1 MKRPSKHGVL
11 PNGLPDPVH
20 FEPDHRA
27 DVISQIWDWIQ
38 EHDDIPKEVLPLI
51 QRLYTE
57 AMLGT
62 DYERKAR
69 AIYEERAASGSKSW
83 EQELFWSVAWFLD
96 LNDLTED
103 FDPTRHEL
111 PRGIWPW
118 VAEKMQLNGHE
129 VHPDQIRRYFENDG
143 VRRSDRWMRVQDNLA
158 FLLTFKNRGKKTT
171 V

>member
-1 MKRPSKHGVL
+1 MKRPNKHNVL

-27 DVISQIWDWIQ
+27 SLINEVWGWIQ
-38 EHDDIPKEVLPLI
+38 EYSDIPEEAMPLI

-69 AIYEERAASGSKSW
+69 ALYEERAASRSKPW
-83 EQELFWSVAWFLD
+83 EQELFWTVAWFLD

-111 PRGIWPW
+111 PHGIWAW
-118 VAEKMQLNGHE
+118 VAEKMQLAGHD
-129 VHPDQIRRYFENDG
+129 VYPDQIRRYFENTG
-143 VRRSDRWMRVQDNLA
+143 VVRSDRWMRVQDNLA
-158 FLLTFKNRGKKTT
+158 FLLTVKYKGKKTT